1 MRGSSPG
8 PAPLTS
14 GEGSRAARAAPWRA
28 TRGRWRRRS
37 RQRRPGR
44 VLPFP
49 LGFAQNLIAGSHGAP
64 RGAAGRDERGA
75 GAARGASVTAGPGG
89 GGREGICLEKQRLFV
104 QIQRGQNEP
113 ERAAGAR
120 AGRAERSPLAPAPGL
135 SYGLLPRPCRAL
147 VLLNPLSGPGLALK
161 DFQALV
167 QPMLAEA
174 DVAPTVFVTERP
186 HHAHEKVRDEDLS
199 QWDTLV
205 VMSGD
210 GLLHEVSGALGCPP
224 ATAGTAP
231 GAERRRKVPEGR
243 TAPRGEPS
251 RAVPRRAEP
260 SRASCLPASL
270 AQVVNGLMERQD
282 WEAAVKTP
290 LCILPGGSGNALA
303 ASINHY
309 AGNDHAGKRE
319 LLTNCA
325 FILCKGLHTQMDLV
339 SLSTASGTRLFSF
352 LSFGW
357 GFISD
362 VDIASEKYRK
372 LGNARFTLGTLQ
384 HLVRLQVYQGRLSYL
399 PADAAP
405 GARDDPPAPVP
416 NGHAGRILPPAE
428 TGAPGARAEA
438 ALPEDSLLVPL
449 QQPVPA
455 HWTVVPEEEFV
466 FVYAIYQSHL
476 GSDLLMAPAARLHDG
491 RIHLFFLKAGVS
503 RVTMLKLFLAME
515 KGTHLD
521 LNCPHLRYVPV
532 RAFRLE
538 PRASAGVMTV
548 DGEALACE
556 PVQGQIHGR
565 LCRVLCGS

>member
-1 MRGSSPG
+1 CP
-8 PAPLTS
+8 PA
-14 GEGSRAARAAPWRA
+14 
-28 TRGRWRRRS
+28 
-37 RQRRPGR
+37 
-44 VLPFP
+44 
-49 LGFAQNLIAGSHGAP
+49 
-64 RGAAGRDERGA
+64 
-75 GAARGASVTAGPGG
+75 
-89 GGREGICLEKQRLFV
+89 
-104 QIQRGQNEP
+104 
-113 ERAAGAR
+113 
-120 AGRAERSPLAPAPGL
+120 GL

-161 DFQALV
+161 DFHVLV

-174 DVAPTVFVTERP
+174 DIAATVFITERAQ
-186 HHAHEKVRDEDLS
+186 HAHEKVRDEDLS
-199 QWDTLV
+199 QWDALV

-210 GLLHEVSGALGCPP
+210 GLLHEV
-224 ATAGTAP
+224 
-231 GAERRRKVPEGR
+231 
-243 TAPRGEPS
+243 
-251 RAVPRRAEP
+251 
-260 SRASCLPASL
+260 
-270 AQVVNGLMERQD
+270 VNGLMERRD
-282 WEAAVKTP
+282 WAAAVTKP

-303 ASINHY
+303 ASINYY
-309 AGNDHAGKRE
+309 AGNEQVSKHE
-319 LLTNCA
+319 LLINCA

-339 SLSTASGTRLFSF
+339 SLSTASGRRLFSF

-384 HLVRLQVYQGRLSYL
+384 HLARLQLYRGRLSYL

-405 GARDDPPAPVP
+405 APHEPPVT
-416 NGHAGRILPPAE
+416 NGTSRPGPAGTE
-428 TGAPGARAEA
+428 APGAWPNG

-449 QQPVPA
+449 QQPVPE

-491 RIHLFFLKAGVS
+491 RIHLFFLKAGVT
-503 RVTMLKLFLAME
+503 RVTLLKLFLAME

-521 LNCPHLRYVPV
+521 VHCPQLRYVPV

-538 PRASAGVMTV
+538 PRAAAGVMTV

-556 PVQGQIHGR
+556 PVQG
-565 LCRVLCGS
+565 